1 MFYINVSM
9 ADQFEITKWYMY
21 SNVIMADQ
29 FEITKWS
36 YMQLFIAAHL
46 EMLCGIYSHLC
57 SGIS

>member
-1 MFYINVSM
+1 M